1 MNTIPGLNR
10 MDVTHSWTFNTL
22 QWFHQTSTLAPGNG
36 MDLNVL
42 PDRPNQRFDVIHD
55 DDQKN
60 PRIVKNDLARLF

>member
-36 MDLNVL
+36 MDLEVMYC
-42 PDRPNQRFDVIHD
+42 PIGRFDVIHD